1 MRIIRHTIV
10 FLLGIL
16 LLAGLS
22 LWILGWFYEDEIAR
36 YVVGELNQKLRT
48 EVKIDDVVSD
58 LYAGLT
64 LSFGSDTYTT
74 TNGGKVWPASGTWEF
89 VGDKGDKILRD
100 DGLQITIESANASQL
115 VMSFTWSSTTFDGG
129 RAGSLTGLHRM
140 TFKRKN

>member
-1 MRIIRHTIV
+1 MRFIY
-10 FLLGIL
+10 IL
-16 LLAGLS
+16 LAVSGMIQIS
-22 LWILGWFYEDEIAR
+22 GCGEDEQLLTPNQ
-36 YVVGELNQKLRT
+36 VTEELLTSQIWEMT

-64 LSFGSDTYTT
+64 LSFGTDTYTT

-100 DGLQITIESANASQL
+100 DGLQITIISANASQL
-115 VMSFTWSSTTFDGG
+115 VMSFTWSTTTFDGG

>member
-1 MRIIRHTIV
+1 MRFIY
-10 FLLGIL
+10 IL
-16 LLAGLS
+16 LAVIGMMQTS
-22 LWILGWFYEDEIAR
+22 GCGEDEQVLTPNEVTEEHLTSQIW
-36 YVVGELNQKLRT
+36 EMT

-64 LSFGSDTYTT
+64 LSFGSKTYTT
-74 TNGGKVWPASGTWEF
+74 IHGGKVWPASGSWEF

-129 RAGSLTGLHRM
+129 RVGSLTGMHRM
-140 TFKRKN
+140 TFKRKT